1 MSDVFRALLLQDYNT
16 RVVFAGTVLLGLC
29 GGVVGTLLLLRKRA
43 LLGDVASHSALPGVG
58 LAYLCMERMAPGD
71 GRWFPGLLMG
81 AALAAGCGLLC
92 SQAIQR
98 IRRIHDDAAMA
109 ITLSLFFGGG
119 VVLFTMIQGL
129 STGQSAGLSEFVFGK
144 AAVLV
149 SADVQLLAWASLLVL
164 GVCVLL
170 QKEFTLLC
178 FDSEYARAGG
188 WPVQTLDLI
197 LTGLVIGVTVLGM
210 QSVGLLLIVA
220 LLVIPATAAEFW
232 TVRLGPM
239 QLIAALCGGAAAGLG
254 VLCSA
259 AFPRLAAGAMIVVC
273 AASLFALSFLFGRRK
288 GVVWR
293 WMAARHSSFEIGRD
307 DLLRACYELLEPQLT
322 ERSTLE
328 SLSELPIARKALESA
343 RSWSTGR
350 FSQLLNDALH
360 GAWLRY
366 DAEGTLRLT
375 GKGRREA
382 VRAVR
387 RHRLWE
393 LYLIEHLAVTPAQV
407 DQSADS
413 VEHLLKAD
421 AIEELESLWQTTHPQ
436 ARIPENPHRTTSA
449 EVRHGN

>member
-1 MSDVFRALLLQDYNT
+1 MSEIFRVLLLQDYNT
-16 RVVFAGTVLLGLC
+16 RVVFTGTVLLGLC
-29 GGVVGTLLLLRKRA
+29 SGVVGTLLLLRKRA
-43 LLGDVASHSALPGVG
+43 LIGDVASHSALPGVG
-58 LAYLCMERMAPGD
+58 LAYLCMERLSPGE
-71 GRWFPGLLMG
+71 GRWFPGLLLG

-129 STGQSAGLSEFVFGK
+129 ATGQSAGLSEFVFGK

-164 GVCVLL
+164 SICVLL
-170 QKEFTLLC
+170 QKELTLLC

-197 LTGLVIGVTVLGM
+197 LTALVIGVTVLGM

-239 QLIAALCGGAAAGLG
+239 QLIAALCGGAAAGMG

-259 AFPRLAAGAMIVVC
+259 AVPRLAAGAMIVVC
-273 AASLFALSFLFGRRK
+273 AACLFVLSFLFGRRK

-293 WMAARHSSFEIGRD
+293 WMAARRSSLEIGRD
-307 DLLRACYELLEPQLT
+307 DLLRACYELLEPHLT
-322 ERSTLE
+322 EHSTPE
-328 SLSELPIARKALESA
+328 NLSDLPISKSALESA
-343 RSWSTGR
+343 RSWSSGR

-366 DAEGTLRLT
+366 DAEGALRLT

-387 RHRLWE
+387 HHRLWE
-393 LYLIEHLAVTPAQV
+393 LYLIEHLAASPAQV

-413 VEHLLKAD
+413 VEHLLKPD
-421 AIEELESLWQTTHPQ
+421 TIEELETLWQTTHPQ
-436 ARIPENPHRTTSA
+436 ARVPENPHRVPV
-449 EVRHGN
+449 EEMGCGD